1 MVKIVEIKETLENT
15 TLLDNIYAI
24 DKIVK
29 DIIKQTE
36 FIEDLNIDDYNYIN
50 IILEK
55 IKTNLKK
62 ANILIKKVWKYFKS
76 KKIAFTKFK
85 KSVIIKITN
94 FLKGG
99 D

>member
-55 IKTNLKK
+55 IKNNLKK

-76 KKIAFTKFK
+76 KKIAFT
-85 KSVIIKITN
+85 
-94 FLKGG
+94 
-99 D
+99 

>member
-62 ANILIKKVWKYFKS
+62 ANILIKKV
-76 KKIAFTKFK
+76 
-85 KSVIIKITN
+85 
-94 FLKGG
+94 
-99 D
+99 

>member
-15 TLLDNIYAI
+15 ALLDNIYAI

-55 IKTNLKK
+55 IKNNLKK
-62 ANILIKKVWKYFKS
+62 ANILIKKV
-76 KKIAFTKFK
+76 
-85 KSVIIKITN
+85 
-94 FLKGG
+94 
-99 D
+99 